1 MRFLAGGGNSF
12 LNASTLLTVA
22 GVAWGLMESASPKTT
37 VPSTGFPNAG
47 AGNMPPPTSLPPL
60 PDSSGKVSGSAAAVL
75 PENVLRIIRLTI
87 SAAKADGNL
96 SDEEARTILSHATE
110 PGAQEVVQQEMQA
123 THQLSEIVEG
133 VSDER
138 LKQDLYT
145 LAFTIVHAD
154 EGISGAERIY
164 LAQLGLAL
172 GLDSDTTARL
182 ERDAIK
188 KIAEA

>member
-1 MRFLAGGGNSF
+1 
-12 LNASTLLTVA
+12 
-22 GVAWGLMESASPKTT
+22 
-37 VPSTGFPNAG
+37 
-47 AGNMPPPTSLPPL
+47 
-60 PDSSGKVSGSAAAVL
+60 VL